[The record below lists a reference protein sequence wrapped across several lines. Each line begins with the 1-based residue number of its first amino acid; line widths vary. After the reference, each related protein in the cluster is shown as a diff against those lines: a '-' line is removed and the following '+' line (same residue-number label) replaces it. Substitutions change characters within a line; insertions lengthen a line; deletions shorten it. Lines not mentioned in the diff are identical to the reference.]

1 MQEKLFHI
9 PPIKLP
15 RPNSDSIKMIDI
27 ATEMFPDINGWLGD
41 DRVTAED
48 IESDFSACFSMR
60 DIEMMD
66 GYKMARELEVT
77 CSYEPDSQFVR
88 IMDDVFATYN
98 RVLGNKIKK
107 WVIDCEIEPSYDLGT
122 NVYFK
127 TSSFSKDS
135 GEIVGFYKEEAKYV
149 IQTEEYKTKNPDKA
163 GKPLGLLVK
172 YEDVEKI

>member
-1 MQEKLFHI
+1 MQSKLFNI

-15 RPNSDSIKMIDI
+15 RPESNSVTMNDI
-27 ATEMFPDINGWLGD
+27 VTEMFSEIYNWLGD
-41 DRVTAED
+41 NRITIED
-48 IESDFSACFSMR
+48 IESDFNACFSMR

-77 CSYEPDSQFVR
+77 CSYEPDSQFVS
-88 IMDDVFATYN
+88 IMDDTFSVYHKI
-98 RVLGNKIKK
+98 LGSKIKK
-107 WVIDCEIEPSYDLGT
+107 WVIDCEIEPNYDLGT

-135 GEIVGFYKEEAKYV
+135 GEIVGFYKEEAKYI

-163 GKPLGLLVK
+163 GKPLGLLIR
-172 YEDVEKI
+172 YEDAEKL